1 MHGRRQHRPCV
12 RSGDNRARRC
22 RRPSVCRPPVEDRDG
37 RIPPD
42 ADGRPPSS
50 PADRALAVTLS
61 TMATTSTVADNA
73 RESDAHRASAALLR
87 WFRHRR
93 AAFWTAMTSSRLA
106 AREQDRPC
114 RAPVQ
119 AVGVRSHARKR
130 ARLPTLNTRRRS
142 FIPMRFPTRAIVSR
156 PGRIGRR
163 ATSHVDVGTARRCDV
178 PSPFVIRLSRRT
190 PSESL
195 CAHWG
200 SGSRR
205 YRWVCRAYRL
215 LADSGAVDADEQ
227 QCSASGFLQ
236 PPGSA
241 DDWADGRPGFGEP
254 ESEIVSGNV
263 SLSSSTRPLR

>member
-1 MHGRRQHRPCV
+1 MRGKATHIV
-12 RSGDNRARRC
+12 RARR
-22 RRPSVCRPPVEDRDG
+22 
-37 RIPPD
+37 
-42 ADGRPPSS
+42 
-50 PADRALAVTLS
+50 
-61 TMATTSTVADNA
+61 
-73 RESDAHRASAALLR
+73 LLR